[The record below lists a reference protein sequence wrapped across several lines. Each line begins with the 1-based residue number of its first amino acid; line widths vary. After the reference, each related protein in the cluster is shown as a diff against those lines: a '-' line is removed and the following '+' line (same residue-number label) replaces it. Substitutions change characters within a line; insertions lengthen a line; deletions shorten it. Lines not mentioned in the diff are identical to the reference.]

1 LWHIVAECI
10 RATDLHNGGVEKTER
25 GTDLE
30 PMRPRS
36 VTGPGQ
42 RFLTRGDEWPVPPGR
57 GDSSRSGLP
66 LSLLQQSSRRLQIV
80 CAVAAILLVIYWII
94 SNWGQGELA
103 AEFQDPLQWVPPTI
117 MLSASLVVLIL
128 ARSRWLSPSA
138 VVTVGLVYMVVFSFC
153 MPLSEYYNAFVGID
167 PQHLSGDLVG
177 LSGVAIWMLFF
188 TVMVPS
194 KPRHALI
201 ALTLSGSAVPITIAL
216 LAWHGNAP
224 KLPVAAFFDLFV
236 GPYMFIV
243 IMSYIA
249 ARIIYRLGTD
259 IRRARELGSYYLL
272 DLIGRGG
279 MGEVWRAKHN
289 MLARPAAIK
298 LIRRDLIASEV
309 GSVEMALERF
319 EREAQV
325 TASLE
330 SPHTVDLYD
339 YGISEDGNFYYVM
352 ELLDGVDLES
362 LVKRSG
368 PLAAERVIHILRQA
382 CRSLSEAH
390 RRDLVHRDIK
400 PSNIFLCRR
409 AFEHDFVKVLDF
421 GLVKPGAGI
430 EPGTERKMTET
441 GVVAGTP
448 DFIAPELAVGDGV
461 IDGRSDIYSLGCVA
475 YWLLTG
481 QRVFERDTTIA
492 TVVAHVNAAPE
503 APSTRTELP
512 IPSELESLV
521 LACLSKDPAERPA
534 SADLLDRSLSEVAV
548 ETPWTQDR
556 AAAWWQLH
564 FPSNSPGSGPG
575 RSAMA

>member
-1 LWHIVAECI
+1 
-10 RATDLHNGGVEKTER
+10 
-25 GTDLE
+25 
-30 PMRPRS
+30 MSRPS
-36 VTGPGQ
+36 Q
-42 RFLTRGDEWPVPPGR
+42 RILTRGEEWQAPPGR
-57 GDSSRSGLP
+57 GDNSKSGLP
-66 LSLLQQSSRRLQIV
+66 LSLLQQSSRRLQFV
-80 CAVAAILLVIYWII
+80 CAVAAVLLVIYWII
-94 SNWGQGELA
+94 TNWGQGELA
-103 AEFQDPLQWVPPTI
+103 AEFQDPLQWVPPTM
-117 MLSASLVVLIL
+117 MLSASLVVLVL

-138 VVTVGLVYMVVFSFC
+138 IVTVGLVYMVVFSFC

-167 PQHLSGDLVG
+167 PQYLSGDLVG

-188 TVMVPS
+188 TVLVPS

-216 LAWHGNAP
+216 LAGYGNAP
-224 KLPVAAFFDLFV
+224 KLPAADFFDLFV
-236 GPYMFIV
+236 GPYVFIV

-259 IRRARELGSYYLL
+259 IRRARELGSYHLL

-298 LIRRDLIASEV
+298 LIRRDLIASDPGAV
-309 GSVEMALERF
+309 QTALDRF

-362 LVKRSG
+362 LVHRSG
-368 PLAAERVIHILRQA
+368 PLPAERVIHLLCQT

-409 AFEHDFVKVLDF
+409 AFEYDFVKVLDF
-421 GLVKPGAGI
+421 GLVKPGSAL
-430 EPGTERKMTET
+430 EPGSERKMTET

-461 IDGRSDIYSLGCVA
+461 VDGRSDIYSLGCVA

-481 QRVFERDTTIA
+481 QHVFEKDTSIA
-492 TVVAHVNAAPE
+492 TIVAHINAVPE

-512 IPSELESLV
+512 IPVELESLV
-521 LACLSKDPAERPA
+521 LACLSKAPAGRPA
-534 SADLLDRSLSEVAV
+534 SADQLERALNEIAL

-556 AAAWWQLH
+556 AAEWWSLH
-564 FPSNSPGSGPG
+564 FPSNSLQPD
-575 RSAMA
+575 RTARR